1 MSTANNLK
9 VKVKLNIRGVR
20 FETRSSTLGFY
31 PNSLLACLDHSS
43 DYWDEENGEYFFE
56 RDPDIFNSILNLY
69 TIHEL
74 HVPKNICGAVFRKE
88 MEFWKIPV
96 SCISECCWKAY
107 YEIDDTT
114 DVMENLRKANN
125 VNGLRGKED
134 DNDGINR
141 DSIRYKIWIALDNP
155 KSSKAALIWN
165 SVYILVVSISTLVFF
180 MASMAEYRS
189 DLYLSILRPEHV
201 NYSIPSE
208 KLRIYYMKDM
218 DPSLFVVEFMCMLIF
233 TAELVLSFVLCPCR
247 KQYMCSPMKTIS
259 LVLVLSMWLTFA
271 FEFYKGDMIESQS
284 TAIFFMIVRFFTVLR
299 VLLFLRLQ
307 KQFSAFR
314 VLLFAIQSSLKELF
328 LLCITFSV
336 ATVIFACAIFY
347 AEIFH
352 DGTYDNLFIAM
363 WWAIITM
370 TTVGYGD
377 FFPTTAMGYVVGV
390 LCAVSGL
397 LLLAMPVAIIA
408 SNFADYYT
416 HNKNRIRYLNSVREE
431 KKFVT
436 DEKNKYSRNISIRP
450 AMLNDDKEQRE

>member
-1 MSTANNLK
+1 MTTDHNTK
-9 VKVKLNIRGVR
+9 VKINIRGVR
-20 FETRSSTLGFY
+20 FEVKQSTLGAY
-31 PNSLLACLDHSS
+31 PNSLLSGLDHSS
-43 DYWDEENGEYFFE
+43 DYWDEENDEYFFE
-56 RDPDIFNSILNLY
+56 RDPGIFNSILNLY
-69 TIHEL
+69 ILHEL
-74 HVPKNICGAVFRKE
+74 HTPKNVCGSVFRKE

-96 SCISECCWKAY
+96 SCISECCWKSY
-107 YEIDDTT
+107 YEIDDSME
-114 DVMENLRKANN
+114 VMENLSKVN
-125 VNGLRGKED
+125 NGLYTKEEDHD
-134 DNDGINR
+134 DVNP
-141 DSIRYKIWIALDNP
+141 DSLQYKIWIALDNP
-155 KSSKAALIWN
+155 KSSKAALIWH
-165 SVYILVVSISTLVFF
+165 SIYMLVVSLSTLVFF
-180 MASMAEYRS
+180 MASMSEYRS
-189 DLYLSILRPEHV
+189 DLYLSILHPEHV

-233 TAELVLSFVLCPCR
+233 TVELVLSFVLCPCR
-247 KQYMCSPMKTIS
+247 KKFICSPMKAITFI
-259 LVLVLSMWLTFA
+259 LTLSMWFTFA

-284 TAIFFMIVRFFTVLR
+284 TAIFFMVVRFFTVLR

-314 VLLFAIQSSLKELF
+314 VLLFAIQASLKELF
-328 LLCITFSV
+328 LLCITFGV

-416 HNKNRIRYLNSVREE
+416 HNKNRIRYLNSIREE
-431 KKFVT
+431 RKFKTIEQINSTKSNCV
-436 DEKNKYSRNISIRP
+436 
-450 AMLNDDKEQRE
+450 KE

>member
-1 MSTANNLK
+1 MSTDHSPKL
-9 VKVKLNIRGVR
+9 KVKLNIRGAR
-20 FETRSSTLGFY
+20 FEARLSTLGLY
-31 PNSLLACLDHSS
+31 PNTLLASLDHSS
-43 DYWDEENGEYFFE
+43 DYWDEERGEYFFE

-69 TIHEL
+69 TMHEL
-74 HVPKNICGAVFRKE
+74 HVPKNICGSVFRKE
-88 MEFWKIPV
+88 MAFWKIPV
-96 SCISECCWKAY
+96 SCLSECCWKAY
-107 YEIDDTT
+107 YEIDDATE
-114 DVMENLRKANN
+114 VMENLRKANDI
-125 VNGLRGKED
+125 NGLRTKED
-134 DNDGINR
+134 DNDDINR
-141 DSIRYKIWIALDNP
+141 DNLRYKIWIALDNP

-165 SVYILVVSISTLVFF
+165 SFYMLVVSLSTLVFF

-189 DLYLSILRPEHV
+189 DLYLSILHPEHV

-218 DPSLFVVEFMCMLIF
+218 DPSLFVVEFMCMMIF

-247 KQYMCSPMKTIS
+247 RKFMCSPMKIIS
-259 LVLVLSMWLTFA
+259 FVLILSMWFTFA
-271 FEFYKGDMIESQS
+271 FEFYKGEMIESQS

-314 VLLFAIQSSLKELF
+314 VLLYAIQASLKELF
-328 LLCITFSV
+328 LLCITFGV

-431 KKFVT
+431 RNFIT
-436 DEKNKYSRNISIRP
+436 SEKYRSNKNTSVRP
-450 AMLNDDKEQRE
+450 ALLTEEKERKD

>member
-1 MSTANNLK
+1 MTTENLTK
-9 VKVKLNIRGVR
+9 VKVKINIRGVR
-20 FETRSSTLGFY
+20 FETRCSTLRFF
-31 PNSLLACLDHSS
+31 PKSLLASLNHNSE
-43 DYWDEENGEYFFE
+43 YWDEENDEYFFE

-69 TIHEL
+69 TMHEL
-74 HVPKNICGAVFRKE
+74 HVPKNICGTVFRKE

-114 DVMENLRKANN
+114 EVMENLRKANS
-125 VNGLRGKED
+125 VNGLKMKED
-134 DNDGINR
+134 EIDEINR
-141 DSIRYKIWIALDNP
+141 DSIRYKIWLALENP

-165 SVYILVVSISTLVFF
+165 SIYMLVVSASTLVFF

-189 DLYLSILRPEHV
+189 DLYLSVLHPELV

-218 DPSLFVVEFMCMLIF
+218 DPSLFVVEFMCMIIF
-233 TAELVLSFVLCPCR
+233 TVELVLSCVLCPCR
-247 KQYMCSPMKTIS
+247 RKLMCSPMKLIS
-259 LVLVLSMWLTFA
+259 SVLVLSMWLTFA
-271 FEFYKGDMIESQS
+271 FEFYKGEMIESQS

-314 VLLFAIQSSLKELF
+314 VLLYAIKASLKELF
-328 LLCITFSV
+328 LLCITFGV

-347 AEIFH
+347 AEIFD

-416 HNKNRIRYLNSVREE
+416 HNKNRMRYLNSIREE
-431 KKFVT
+431 RKFVT
-436 DEKNKYSRNISIRP
+436 NGKYGFNKITSVAPTLMY
-450 AMLNDDKEQRE
+450 DDKEQRD